1 MTLPAVQQQN
11 LDILDFIVGVI
22 EDAQDFIE
30 ANVPLSRAPKD
41 GDYDLCRLEFNAD
54 RMMQDVLSNALSAMY
69 CDACAVESLLRSL
82 RELREKNP

>member
-1 MTLPAVQQQN
+1 MTLTSVQQQN
-11 LDILDFIVGVI
+11 IDALDFITCVI
-22 EDAQDFIE
+22 EDVQDFIE

-69 CDACAVESLLRSL
+69 CDARAVESLLRSL
-82 RELREKNP
+82 KELREGNA